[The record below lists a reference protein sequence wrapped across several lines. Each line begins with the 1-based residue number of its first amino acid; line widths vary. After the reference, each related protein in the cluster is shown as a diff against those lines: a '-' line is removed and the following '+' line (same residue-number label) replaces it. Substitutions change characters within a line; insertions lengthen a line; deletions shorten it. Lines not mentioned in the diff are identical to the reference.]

1 MRRRVH
7 PIVYRLL
14 SCALLVL
21 ALPSLADEK
30 KPDNADDFLIVD
42 CLLPSQIRQ
51 LGLNMTFMAPR
62 QAIRTTAHECALRG
76 GEFSRGDAGGPAGL
90 RMWLPAAEK
99 GDPVAQ
105 TYVGE
110 IFERGLAGKPDYA
123 AAVVWYRRAADQN
136 NARAAIALGSLIE
149 QGLGAPKDE
158 MAAARLFRR
167 AAGLPEDLPGGD
179 ERRVKELSSQ
189 LAAAKATNVANQAKL
204 NAQAKQIAAREAAV
218 QRDRDALAS
227 LQARLKEA
235 QAQPAAAKPE
245 DSKKIDQ
252 TLSVKERELEA
263 SRSQVAAL
271 QSKVASL
278 EKQAVD
284 PAELKRM
291 RDELDTARAAR
302 AAQQIESDRLAAELR
317 NAQAADAARAR
328 EQQQKLDQALAAKT
342 HELDG
347 STAQVAALRDKIAAM
362 EKQAVDPAQLDRLRA
377 DLDGA
382 RGAMTAQQK
391 ESDRL
396 KSELQAS
403 QAASAA
409 HEAELRQKLD
419 RALTAKEK
427 ELEASTAQIATL
439 RERVAGLE
447 TAPAKPSADPAE
459 LARLRQELAAARNA
473 ETAKQSETERLKQ
486 ELQST
491 QTGGA
496 QREQEL
502 RKTVEQLQ
510 RDIAAR
516 QSGIAAK
523 DAEIE
528 KLKLQVA
535 QLDTTRSIDGKSAPA
550 AMQPLPLS
558 IEEFGHYHALVIGI
572 DHYQRLRELKTP
584 ISDAKALAGV
594 LKKDYGYDVT
604 ELYDAN
610 RFQILET
617 LNRLRQTLTDK
628 DNLLIYYAGH
638 GELDQVNQRGNWL
651 PVDAE
656 PDSSANWISNI
667 QITDIL
673 NAMAARQILVVADSC
688 YSGTLTR
695 GVAAELNSAQ
705 SDTERIKWYKI
716 MISKPSRVALTSG
729 GLEPVADNSGGNH
742 SLFAALLI
750 KVLESNAS
758 VLSAREVYSQL
769 EPAVAT
775 RMDNYKVHQVPEY
788 APIKMAGHEAG
799 DFLFV
804 KHVVR

>member
-1 MRRRVH
+1 VRRVH
-7 PIVYRLL
+7 PIVYRPLL
-14 SCALLVL
+14 GALLVL
-21 ALPSLADEK
+21 ALPTFAAEK
-30 KPDNADDFLIVD
+30 KAENADDFLIVD

-62 QAIRTTAHECALRG
+62 QAIKTTAHECALRG

-123 AAVVWYRRAADQN
+123 AAVVWYRRAAEQN
-136 NARAAIALGSLIE
+136 NSRAAIALGSLLE
-149 QGLGAPKDE
+149 QGLGAPRDE
-158 MAAARLFRR
+158 MAAAKLFRR
-167 AAGLPEDLPGGD
+167 AAGLPEDLPGGND
-179 ERRVKELSSQ
+179 RRVKELSSQ

-204 NAQAKQIAAREAAV
+204 NAQSKRIAEREAAV
-218 QRDRDALAS
+218 QRDRDALAA
-227 LQARLKEA
+227 LQAKLKDA
-235 QAQPAAAKPE
+235 QAQPAAARP
-245 DSKKIDQ
+245 DDGKKLDQ
-252 TLSVKERELEA
+252 TLSVKQHELEA
-263 SRSQVAAL
+263 SKSQVAAL
-271 QSKVASL
+271 QTKVASL
-278 EKQAVD
+278 EKQAID
-284 PAELKRM
+284 PAELQRM
-291 RDELDTARAAR
+291 QSELDAARAAR

-317 NAQAADAARAR
+317 NAQAADASRAR
-328 EQQQKLDQALAAKT
+328 EQQNTLDQALAAKA
-342 HELDG
+342 HELDA
-347 STAQVAALRDKIAAM
+347 STAQVAALHDKIATM
-362 EKQAVDPAQLDRLRA
+362 EKQAVDPAQLDKLRA

-382 RGAMTAQQK
+382 RGAMSAQQK

-396 KSELQAS
+396 KSQLQAS

-409 HEAELRQKLD
+409 HERELKQKLD
-419 RALTAKEK
+419 QALTAKEH

-439 RERVAGLE
+439 RARVAGFE
-447 TAPAKPSADPAE
+447 NAPAKPAADPAE
-459 LARLRQELAAARNA
+459 LAALRQQLATARAA
-473 ETAKQSETERLKQ
+473 ETAQQSETDRLKH

-502 RKTVEQLQ
+502 RKAVEQLQ
-510 RDIAAR
+510 RDIATR

-528 KLKLQVA
+528 KLKTQVA
-535 QLDTTRSIDGKSAPA
+535 QLGTTRSIDGKAAPA

-558 IEEFGHYHALVIGI
+558 IEDFGHYHALVIGI
-572 DHYQRLRELKTP
+572 DHYKRLKELKTP
-584 ISDAKALAGV
+584 ISDAKAIAEV
-594 LKKDYGYDVT
+594 LKTEYGYDVT
-604 ELYDAN
+604 TLFDAD

-695 GVAAELNSAQ
+695 GVAAQLNGAQ
-705 SDTERIKWYKI
+705 SDTERVKWYKI
-716 MISKPSRVALTSG
+716 MVSKPSRVALTSG
-729 GLEPVADNSGGNH
+729 GLEPVVDNSSGNH

-758 VLSAREVYSQL
+758 VLSAQEVYSQL
-769 EPAVAT
+769 EPAVST
-775 RMDNYKVHQVPEY
+775 RMDSYKVHQVPEY

-804 KHVVR
+804 KHAVR